1 MALSASHT
9 PNIIHRHCRFLGHLT
24 EEVKM
29 ALKLADTQKVREL
42 NELGF
47 EFQHFLILLV
57 EHE

>member
-1 MALSASHT
+1 
-9 PNIIHRHCRFLGHLT
+9 
-24 EEVKM
+24 M